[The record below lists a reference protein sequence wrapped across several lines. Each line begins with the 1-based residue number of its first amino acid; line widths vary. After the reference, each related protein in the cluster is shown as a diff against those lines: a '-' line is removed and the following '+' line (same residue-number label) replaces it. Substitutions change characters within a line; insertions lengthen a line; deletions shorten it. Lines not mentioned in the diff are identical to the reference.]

1 MWRLKFIFLGAT
13 STNSMQC
20 WIELKICNI
29 QLFSFSIRLLKNLY
43 LYIRNMINQIFYFV
57 DLNGLN
63 DPLHG
68 KTAVERRATMQ
79 NAASYMP
86 ANLNQQL
93 CNFFWE
99 VTKWNKWTLTSDVY
113 WLKFRPLKKKTWQL
127 YCTLNTDQPGAE
139 CCLQTSWHTSN
150 HLFRK
155 SQGLKSNNY
164 VQL

>member
-1 MWRLKFIFLGAT
+1 
-13 STNSMQC
+13 MQC

-43 LYIRNMINQIFYFV
+43 LYIGNMLNQIFYFV

-113 WLKFRPLKKKTWQL
+113 WLKFRPLKKKLGNSTVHS
-127 YCTLNTDQPGAE
+127 T
-139 CCLQTSWHTSN
+139 QTSREPSAVCRHHDIPQIICFAN
-150 HLFRK
+150 HKDWSRTITCKYSFFFIFRAT
-155 SQGLKSNNY
+155 
-164 VQL
+164 VQV